1 MGLELKATVAHGPD
15 KSGTLPFYFSSESRR
30 LFAWLHRPE
39 RQAGSD
45 VGLVL
50 CAPFGYEAICAHRS
64 LRSFAEQ
71 ASKLG
76 IPAIRFDYGGTGDS
90 EDLAPEA
97 DQLEA
102 WVKDI
107 QAAAEQLRRR
117 TGVTRIALVGIRLG
131 ALLAALASTTVY
143 ADALI
148 MIAPVLTGRRYLSEI
163 RTTQLAASM
172 ARNAEADAG
181 LRPEASTKKSAGGHL
196 EVSGFC
202 IFGGL

>member
-71 ASKLG
+71 ASKMDRCH
-76 IPAIRFDYGGTGDS
+76 PARSELTVEHIASYDARGG
-90 EDLAPEA
+90 AR
-97 DQLEA
+97 
-102 WVKDI
+102 
-107 QAAAEQLRRR
+107 AERAHYWA
-117 TGVTRIALVGIRLG
+117 T
-131 ALLAALASTTVY
+131 
-143 ADALI
+143 
-148 MIAPVLTGRRYLSEI
+148 
-163 RTTQLAASM
+163 
-172 ARNAEADAG
+172 
-181 LRPEASTKKSAGGHL
+181 
-196 EVSGFC
+196 
-202 IFGGL
+202 